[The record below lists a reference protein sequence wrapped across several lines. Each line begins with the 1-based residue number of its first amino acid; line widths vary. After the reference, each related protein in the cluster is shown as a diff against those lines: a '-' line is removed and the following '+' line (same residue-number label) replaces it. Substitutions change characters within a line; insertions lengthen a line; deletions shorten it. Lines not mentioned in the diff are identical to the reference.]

1 MHQSS
6 FNITTCFRE
15 LVDRAFPQEAINVL
29 DVGSYGVNGTYRE
42 IFSDSGKYLYTGLDV
57 NPGPNV
63 DYVPSDPYDW
73 PDLQDESFDVIISGQ
88 AFEHIEYPWL
98 IIEEMSRVL
107 KKNGLICIVAPS
119 RGPEHKYPVDCWRYY
134 PDGFRALAKW
144 ANLEVLDAKT
154 TWGKSGFTDGSD
166 QWGDTFCILYKPENQ
181 DKTLRRE
188 KKAKSASRSFNINN
202 PLKQNKQASY
212 YGFARPDV
220 VEAIIKNNL
229 PTSKVLEI
237 GCAGGATGKNMKE
250 RLPVQSYLGID
261 ISPEAADMAKNHLD
275 RVIVADVENS
285 DLSSEHGLKPDEY
298 DLLLALDVLEHLY
311 DPWDSLAELSR
322 YVKPGGY
329 VVASI
334 PNIQNI
340 TIVQDLIKGNW
351 HYQDAGILDATHL
364 RFFTLEEAKKMFSG
378 ADLSVQSIEQV
389 MNPALD
395 MTKVKE
401 SGNTYR
407 QGKLVINDLSRTE
420 LIQFFTY
427 QYIIIAKKAS
437 APATA
442 KVQLPEKISAD
453 ESIGQNQPLS
463 RFRYGE
469 SLQGVVSIVILTFN
483 QLEYTKKC
491 VKSIRK
497 YTPEH
502 HEIIFV
508 DNGSTDGTVKWLTGQ
523 IQEKN
528 NYHLIENRE
537 NFGFAKGCNQGME
550 ASRGEFILLLN
561 NDVVVADG
569 WLSGLLDCLNHAPE
583 AGIVGP
589 MTNNISGPQQAVS
602 DEYRSMD
609 YLERYAAK
617 YREQYRHRRIPL
629 RRIVGF
635 CMLFKRT
642 LTEQIGMLDESFGTG
657 NFEDDDF
664 CLRAVL
670 AGYRNYVAGDVF
682 IHHFGSRSFIGNKI
696 DYGTSISSNRKIIEQ
711 KWTLSTQTTE
721 GRRLAVL
728 NATELANDLYQKGK
742 MDQAIEALIDCIKIA
757 PNAQEI
763 YDELTLIFIETR
775 RFAEALEVI
784 ESMPGEVRESL
795 NGLQY
800 AGYIKEGLGL
810 DEEAAGY
817 TGRMLALDEK
827 YAPALNLRGVL
838 AYKRGEKE
846 QAAEYFKK
854 AIDADPG
861 YGEGWINL
869 GIIKWSTDR
878 KDEAIKDLK
887 RGVILAP
894 LVPDHSSIYYS
905 AISSMEQFTEAEA
918 VFRDVRRFY
927 PNSKNIVFLLIDILI
942 RQGKWKA
949 AMLEIEDAMVA
960 FNLDEGM
967 LNAALAVREHLGP
980 LLIDKAHAKKSTL
993 SLCMIVKNEEKNL
1006 ARCLK
1011 SVRGVVDE
1019 MIVVDTGSTD
1029 KTMDIARAFGA
1040 RIYEFP
1046 WTGDFSAARNLSLEK
1061 ATGDW
1066 IFVLDADEVI
1076 SARDFDELRSLIRK
1090 GSSSPAAYSIFTRNY
1105 TRNMGVIGWSPNSG
1119 QCPEEAGA
1127 GWATSAKVRLFT
1139 RRKDVFFSNPV
1150 HEMVED
1156 SLRKAKIPFH
1166 PCKMVVHHY
1175 GKLDLI
1181 RDSQK
1186 GEDYY
1191 LLGKMKYESDPTN
1204 VKFINELAKQAQV
1217 LNKYEEAV
1225 ELWQKLISLV
1235 DPDPESLSYKEIA
1248 RISYGNPLSEMY
1260 IQMASAQLMLDRYEE
1275 ALMAARKAME
1285 TKIRRVEYV
1294 HVYAHCEIIAGSLE
1308 KAFSALEELLETT
1321 PEYPPALF
1329 MMAVIYCLEMKR
1341 EKAHELF
1348 QSLLRRGVQMTPL
1361 LNKTAKQFHGLG
1373 KRDEALRI
1381 LNATVENR
1389 IGDEET
1395 TSLRDALLGSQGS
1408 A

>member
-6 FNITTCFRE
+6 FNIMTRFRKLLE
-15 LVDRAFPQEAINVL
+15 KQCLIEKLTIL
-29 DVGSYGVNGTYRE
+29 DVGSHGINGTYKE
-42 IFSDSGKYLYTGLDV
+42 IFFDSVKYVYTGLDV
-57 NPGPNV
+57 NPGSNV

-73 PDLQDESFDVIISGQ
+73 PELQDESFDVIISGQ

-98 IIEEMSRVL
+98 IIEEMNRVL

-144 ANLEVLDAKT
+144 ANLEVLDAQT
-154 TWGKSGFTDGSD
+154 TWGKSGFADGSD
-166 QWGDTFCILYKPENQ
+166 QWGDTFCILYKPENR
-181 DKTLRRE
+181 DNILRKE
-188 KKAKSASRSFNINN
+188 KKAKRASRSANLNN
-202 PLKQNKQASY
+202 PMKQNKQDSY
-212 YGFARPDV
+212 YAFARPDV
-220 VEAIIKNNL
+220 VEAILKNNL
-229 PTSKVLEI
+229 PTGKVLEI
-237 GCAGGATGKNMKE
+237 GCAGGATGKNIKE
-250 RLPVQSYLGID
+250 RLPVQSYVGID
-261 ISPEAADMAKNHLD
+261 ISPEAAGIAKNHLD
-275 RVIVADVENS
+275 RVIVADIENT
-285 DLSSEHGLKPDEY
+285 DLASEHGLIPGEF

-351 HYQDAGILDATHL
+351 QYQDAGILDATHL
-364 RFFTLEEAKKMFSG
+364 RFFTLETSKMMFSG
-378 ADLSVQSIEQV
+378 AGLIVKGIERII
-389 MNPALD
+389 NPSLD
-395 MTKVKE
+395 IKKVKE
-401 SGNTYR
+401 SGNKYR
-407 QGKLVINDLSRTE
+407 HENLEIANLTKKELLDL
-420 LIQFFTY
+420 FAY
-427 QYIIIAKKAS
+427 QYILITQKTSSTEALTAAS
-437 APATA
+437 TKGAPPGGDPIRPHF
-442 KVQLPEKISAD
+442 KQDS
-453 ESIGQNQPLS
+453 
-463 RFRYGE
+463 
-469 SLQGVVSIVILTFN
+469 VVPGLTSIVILTFN

-491 VKSIRK
+491 VKSLHK
-497 YTPEH
+497 HTLEP

-508 DNGSTDGTVKWLTGQ
+508 DNGSTDGTLKWLRTQ
-523 IQEKN
+523 AK
-528 NYHLIENRE
+528 ENKSFTLVE
-537 NFGFAKGCNQGME
+537 NKQNLGFAQGCNQGME

-561 NDVVVADG
+561 NDIVVAEG
-569 WLSGLLDCLNHAPE
+569 WLTGMLDCLNHAPE
-583 AGIVGP
+583 AGIIGP
-589 MTNNISGPQQAVS
+589 MTNNISGLQQINDDA
-602 DEYRSMD
+602 YRSVD
-609 YLERYAAK
+609 FLDKYATK
-617 YREQYRHRRIPL
+617 FREQYRHRRMSL

-635 CMLFKRT
+635 CMLFKRS
-642 LTEQIGMLDESFGTG
+642 LVEQIGMLDESFGTG

-664 CLRAVL
+664 CLRAAL
-670 AGYRNYVAGDVF
+670 MGYKNYIAGDIF
-682 IHHFGSRSFIGNKI
+682 IHHFGSRSFIGNRI
-696 DYGTSISSNRKIIEQ
+696 NYGGAMSTNRKIIEQ
-711 KWTLSTQTTE
+711 KWTLSTASPE
-721 GRRLAVL
+721 GKKLAVL
-728 NATELANDLYQKGK
+728 RATELANEFFQRGDI
-742 MDQAIEALIDCIKIA
+742 DQAVEALINCIKFTPDA
-757 PNAQEI
+757 KEI
-763 YDELTLIFIETR
+763 YFELARIFIETK
-775 RFAEALEVI
+775 RFSEAWEVI
-784 ESMPGEVRESL
+784 ESMPEEVRESL
-795 NGLQY
+795 KGLEY

-810 DEEAAGY
+810 DDEAAGY
-817 TGRMLALDEK
+817 TGRMLGLHEK

-838 AYKRGEKE
+838 AYKKDEKE

-861 YGEGWINL
+861 YGEGRTNL
-869 GIIKWSTDR
+869 GILKWNDNR

-887 RGVILAP
+887 RGFILAP
-894 LVPDHSSIYYS
+894 LVPDHSTLYYS
-905 AISSMEQFTEAEA
+905 AVSLTDRFAEAEA
-918 VFRDVRRFY
+918 VFQDARRLY
-927 PNSKNIVFLLIDILI
+927 PNSKSTALLFIDILI
-942 RQGKWKA
+942 RQCKWEA
-949 AMLEIEDAMVA
+949 AMMEIEDAMVA

-980 LLIDKAHAKKSTL
+980 PQIDKAHAKKNTL

-1011 SVRGVVDE
+1011 SVRDVVDE

-1029 KTMDIARAFGA
+1029 KTMDIARSFGA
-1040 RIYEFP
+1040 RIFEFP
-1046 WTGDFSAARNLSLEK
+1046 WTGDFSAARNVSLEK

-1076 SARDFDELRSLIRK
+1076 SARDFDELRALIRK
-1090 GSSSPAAYSIFTRNY
+1090 SSSSPAAYSIFTRNY
-1105 TRNMGVIGWSPNSG
+1105 TRNVSVIGWSPNSG

-1127 GWATSAKVRLFT
+1127 GWATSAKVRLFK

-1166 PCKMVVHHY
+1166 PCKIVVHHY

-1204 VKFINELAKQAQV
+1204 VKYINELAKQAQV

-1235 DPDPESLSYKEIA
+1235 DPNPESPSYKEIA

-1308 KAFSALEELLETT
+1308 KAFSALEDLLETT

-1329 MMAVIYCLEMKR
+1329 MMAVIFYLE
-1341 EKAHELF
+1341 EQEGKANELF
-1348 QSLLRRGVQMTPL
+1348 QLLLQKGVRMTPL
-1361 LNKTAKQFHGLG
+1361 LNTTAKQLHGHG